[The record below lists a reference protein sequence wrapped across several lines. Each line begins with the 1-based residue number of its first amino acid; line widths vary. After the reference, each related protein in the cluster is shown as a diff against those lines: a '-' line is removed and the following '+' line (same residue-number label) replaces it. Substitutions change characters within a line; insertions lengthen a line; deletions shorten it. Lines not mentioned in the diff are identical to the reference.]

1 MKYEMADP
9 KALEPSAYN
18 PRKMSAEEMG
28 KLRRSIR
35 EFGLVQPLIVQMPG
49 NRIIAGHQR
58 REAAIAEGLKRVP
71 VHRLRISDAKARAMN
86 LALNRIS
93 GEWDDEKLVL
103 LLRELEAPE
112 RALSGFDE
120 DEIAR
125 LLGDAIEGKGV
136 EEQRLAPAPKVLWIL
151 LGIPEARA
159 GEVESHLAVLRTAA
173 EITVQ
178 ASRNSATKG
187 RKS

>member
-18 PRKMSAEEMG
+18 PRKISADEMG

-58 REAAIAEGLKRVP
+58 REAAIAEGLKRIP
-71 VHRLRISDAKARAMN
+71 VHRLRIGDAKAKAMN

-93 GEWDDEKLVL
+93 GEWDDSKLIL

-112 RALSGFDE
+112 RKLSGFDE
-120 DEIAR
+120 DEIAK
-125 LLGDAIEGKGV
+125 LLGDAIDGKGV
-136 EEQRLAPAPKVLWIL
+136 EEKPLAPAPKILWIL
-151 LGIPEARA
+151 LGIPEVRA
-159 GEVESHLAVLRTAA
+159 GEVESHLAILRAVA
-173 EITVQ
+173 EINVQ
-178 ASRNSATKG
+178 SSRS
-187 RKS
+187 RDRER